1 MQFLDAIGLA
11 YFWEKIKS
19 WVGKNYLSLKGGN
32 IEGSIQI
39 DNGEDIGLRII
50 DVTSYSDKSLTISPT
65 RITMSY
71 IDDDSEGG
79 HPEINDLDIQKG
91 LITARSFTM
100 IGGTSAQALIADGS
114 VKGIGSANGIAGL
127 DANGNVPL
135 ANLGNLDTTVAEVVT
150 ALPTSN
156 IKRHIY
162 LVKDSDTTN
171 NKYAEYVYTGD
182 ISAAYDSTKWEK
194 LGDFR
199 ATVDLADY
207 AKKSEAI
214 HEVILGIHESTINL
228 GINYVNGDQR
238 ELILPAVTVDHC
250 GLMSPSD
257 KTKLNLLDTLKVKT
271 NVDVSQLL
279 TASGVFPISV
289 TNDTDF
295 LQVFFNTVAGKPI
308 SFTLSAAG
316 DRAGVMTAADKTK
329 LNGIAPNANN
339 YSLPLAAN
347 GTRGGIQVGY
357 AANGRNYPVQ
367 LSGEKAYVNVPW
379 TDTNTTYDLS
389 PYAKT
394 ADVNAALSKKVDVV
408 SGKGLSTEDFTAA
421 LKTKLN
427 GIATGATADSAIPT
441 SVIDALN

>member
-11 YFWEKIKS
+11 SFWEKIKN
-19 WVGKNYLSLKGGN
+19 WVNINYLSLKGGTINGN
-32 IEGSIQI
+32 I
-39 DNGEDIGLRII
+39 N
-50 DVTSYSDKSLTISPT
+50 ISGNVSALQFKKT
-65 RITMSY
+65 
-71 IDDDSEGG
+71 
-79 HPEINDLDIQKG
+79 N
-91 LITARSFTM
+91 
-100 IGGTSAQALIADGS
+100 GTSTQVLIADGS

-127 DANGNVPL
+127 DTNGNVPL

-162 LVKDSDTTN
+162 LVKDSDTAN

-207 AKKSEAI
+207 AKKSETVDLSTI
-214 HEVILGIHESTINL
+214 RVKENVLTTTPQGQLLKQVILFSNFNDENTKEVVFKDATSNMAGF
-228 GINYVNGDQR
+228 
-238 ELILPAVTVDHC
+238 
-250 GLMSPSD
+250 MSIYD
-257 KTKLNLLDTLKVKT
+257 KNKL
-271 NVDVSQLL
+271 
-279 TASGVFPISV
+279 
-289 TNDTDF
+289 
-295 LQVFFNTVAGKPI
+295 
-308 SFTLSAAG
+308 
-316 DRAGVMTAADKTK
+316 DRIAD
-329 LNGIAPNANN
+329 GANN

-394 ADVNAALSKKVDVV
+394 ADVNVALSKKVDVV
-408 SGKGLSTEDFTAA
+408 SGKGLSTHDFTSAY
-421 LKTKLN
+421 KSKLD
-427 GIATGATADSAIPT
+427 GIASGATADSAIPI

>member
-39 DNGEDIGLRII
+39 DNDEDPGLRII
-50 DVTSYSDKSLTISPT
+50 DGTSYSDQSLTISPT
-65 RITMSY
+65 RINMSY
-71 IDDDSEGG
+71 TDEDSDGG
-79 HPEINDLDIQKG
+79 HTVINDLDIQKG
-91 LITARSFTM
+91 LITARSFTR

-150 ALPTSN
+150 ELPTSN

-182 ISAAYDSTKWEK
+182 ISAAYDSTTWEK

-207 AKKSEAI
+207 AKKVDAVNLNGIALEKEAI
-214 HEVILGIHESTINL
+214 ASTPNGLIEKQSIKFSNINDS
-228 GINYVNGDQR
+228 N
-238 ELILPAVTVDHC
+238 
-250 GLMSPSD
+250 SP
-257 KTKLNLLDTLKVKT
+257 K
-271 NVDVSQLL
+271 
-279 TASGVFPISV
+279 
-289 TNDTDF
+289 
-295 LQVFFNTVAGKPI
+295 I
-308 SFTLSAAG
+308 SFEDATTNMAG
-316 DRAGVMTAADKTK
+316 FMSVVDKNK
-329 LNGIAPNANN
+329 LDGIAPNANN

-427 GIATGATADSAIPT
+427 GIATGATADSAIT
-441 SVIDALN
+441 TGEIDALFA

>member
-39 DNGEDIGLRII
+39 DNDEDPGLRII
-50 DVTSYSDKSLTISPT
+50 DGTSYSDQSLTISPT
-65 RITMSY
+65 RINMSY
-71 IDDDSEGG
+71 TDEDSDGG
-79 HPEINDLDIQKG
+79 HTVINDLDIQKG
-91 LITARSFTM
+91 LITARSFTR

-150 ALPTSN
+150 ELPTSN

-207 AKKSEAI
+207 AKTAD
-214 HEVILGIHESTINL
+214 
-228 GINYVNGDQR
+228 VNAA
-238 ELILPAVTVDHC
+238 LA
-250 GLMSPSD
+250 
-257 KTKLNLLDTLKVKT
+257 KK
-271 NVDVSQLL
+271 VDVV
-279 TASGVFPISV
+279 SGKGLS
-289 TNDTDF
+289 TNDF
-295 LQVFFNTVAGKPI
+295 
-308 SFTLSAAG
+308 
-316 DRAGVMTAADKTK
+316 TAAYKSK
-329 LNGIAPNANN
+329 LDGIAANANN

-367 LSGEKAYVNVPW
+367 LDGEKAYVNVPW
-379 TDTNTTYDLS
+379 IDTTYDLT
-389 PYAKT
+389 PYAKKNEVVGVNEIELVKIPQGSSTKQVITFSNINRGDATSVTFET
-394 ADVNAALSKKVDVV
+394 A
-408 SGKGLSTEDFTAA
+408 
-421 LKTKLN
+421 KTSMDGFISASDKNKLD
-427 GIATGATADSAIPT
+427 GISSGATADSAIPT

>member
-39 DNGEDIGLRII
+39 DNDEDPGLRII
-50 DVTSYSDKSLTISPT
+50 DGTSYSDQSLTISPT
-65 RITMSY
+65 RINMSY
-71 IDDDSEGG
+71 TDEDSDGG
-79 HPEINDLDIQKG
+79 HTVINDLDIQKG
-91 LITARSFTM
+91 LITARSFTR

-150 ALPTSN
+150 ELPTSN

-194 LGDFR
+194 LGDF
-199 ATVDLADY
+199 LADY
-207 AKKSEAI
+207 AKKRDAVNLHTIILNKTAI
-214 HEVILGIHESTINL
+214 GNTQQGLIEE
-228 GINYVNGDQR
+228 QR
-238 ELILPAVTVDHC
+238 IKFLNIDDNDSLEITFENATTNMA
-250 GLMSPSD
+250 GFMSVQD
-257 KTKLNLLDTLKVKT
+257 KNKL
-271 NVDVSQLL
+271 
-279 TASGVFPISV
+279 
-289 TNDTDF
+289 
-295 LQVFFNTVAGKPI
+295 
-308 SFTLSAAG
+308 
-316 DRAGVMTAADKTK
+316 DR
-329 LNGIAPNANN
+329 IAENANN

-394 ADVNAALSKKVDVV
+394 ADVNAALAKKVDVV

-427 GIATGATADSAIPT
+427 GIATGATADSAIT
-441 SVIDALN
+441 TAEIDALFT

>member
-39 DNGEDIGLRII
+39 DNDEDPGLRII
-50 DVTSYSDKSLTISPT
+50 DGTSYSDQSLTISPT
-65 RITMSY
+65 RINMSY
-71 IDDDSEGG
+71 TDEDSDGG
-79 HPEINDLDIQKG
+79 HTVINDLDIQKG
-91 LITARSFTM
+91 LITARSFTR

-150 ALPTSN
+150 ELPTSN

-182 ISAAYDSTKWEK
+182 ISAAYDSTTWEK

-207 AKKSEAI
+207 AKKVDAVNLNGIALEKEAI
-214 HEVILGIHESTINL
+214 ASTPNGLIEKQSIKFSNINDS
-228 GINYVNGDQR
+228 N
-238 ELILPAVTVDHC
+238 
-250 GLMSPSD
+250 SP
-257 KTKLNLLDTLKVKT
+257 K
-271 NVDVSQLL
+271 
-279 TASGVFPISV
+279 
-289 TNDTDF
+289 
-295 LQVFFNTVAGKPI
+295 I
-308 SFTLSAAG
+308 SFEDATTNMAG
-316 DRAGVMTAADKTK
+316 FMSVVDKNK
-329 LNGIAPNANN
+329 LDGIAPNANN

-427 GIATGATADSAIPT
+427 GIATGATADSAIT
-441 SVIDALN
+441 TGEIDALFT

>member
-11 YFWEKIKS
+11 SFWEKIKS
-19 WVGKNYLSLKGGN
+19 WVGKNYLSLKGGT
-32 IEGSIQI
+32 ITDYVYFKGSVGILAKETDESLVVGLTSTFI
-39 DNGEDIGLRII
+39 SASAKGENGKLKDTFSVEAATGNVLCGETTASKF
-50 DVTSYSDKSLTISPT
+50 VKTNGTTSQVL
-65 RITMSY
+65 M
-71 IDDDSEGG
+71 
-79 HPEINDLDIQKG
+79 
-91 LITARSFTM
+91 
-100 IGGTSAQALIADGS
+100 ADGS
-114 VKGIGSANGIAGL
+114 VRTLNADNGIAGL

-150 ALPTSN
+150 ELPTSN

-162 LVKDSDTTN
+162 LVKDSDTAN

-207 AKKSEAI
+207 AKKN
-214 HEVILGIHESTINL
+214 EVVGLDGIQLEKIPQGQSTKQVITFSNINK
-228 GINYVNGDQR
+228 GD
-238 ELILPAVTVDHC
+238 ATSVTFENATTSMA
-250 GLMSPSD
+250 GFMSASD
-257 KTKLNLLDTLKVKT
+257 KNKLD
-271 NVDVSQLL
+271 
-279 TASGVFPISV
+279 
-289 TNDTDF
+289 
-295 LQVFFNTVAGKPI
+295 
-308 SFTLSAAG
+308 
-316 DRAGVMTAADKTK
+316 
-329 LNGIAPNANN
+329 GIADDANN

-394 ADVNAALSKKVDVV
+394 ADVNVALSKKVDVV

-427 GIATGATADSAIPT
+427 GIATGATADSAIT
-441 SVIDALN
+441 TEEIDALFA

>member
-50 DVTSYSDKSLTISPT
+50 DGTSYSNQSLTISPT
-65 RITMSY
+65 RINMSY
-71 IDDDSEGG
+71 IDEDSDGG
-79 HPEINDLDIQKG
+79 HTVINELDIQKG
-91 LITARSFTM
+91 LITARSFTR

-150 ALPTSN
+150 ELPTSN

-199 ATVDLADY
+199 ADVDLKDY
-207 AKKSEAI
+207 SKKNE
-214 HEVILGIHESTINL
+214 TIN
-228 GINYVNGDQR
+228 
-238 ELILPAVTVDHC
+238 
-250 GLMSPSD
+250 GLTWQSRGSS
-257 KTKLNLLDTLKVKT
+257 LVLLATLADG
-271 NVDVSQLL
+271 NQHSEFIP
-279 TASGVFPISV
+279 TASSSTAGAMS
-289 TNDTDF
+289 NTDK
-295 LQVFFNTVAGKPI
+295 A
-308 SFTLSAAG
+308 
-316 DRAGVMTAADKTK
+316 K
-329 LNGIAPNANN
+329 LDGIAANANN

-394 ADVNAALSKKVDVV
+394 ADVNAALAKKVDVV
-408 SGKGLSTEDFTAA
+408 SGKGLSTNDFTSAY
-421 LKTKLN
+421 KSKLD
-427 GIATGATADSAIPT
+427 GISSGATADSAIT
-441 SVIDALN
+441 TGEIDALFA

>member
-39 DNGEDIGLRII
+39 DNDEDPGLRII
-50 DVTSYSDKSLTISPT
+50 DGTSYSDQSLTISPT
-65 RITMSY
+65 RINMSY
-71 IDDDSEGG
+71 TDEDSDGG
-79 HPEINDLDIQKG
+79 HTVINDLDIQKG
-91 LITARSFTM
+91 LITARSFTR

-150 ALPTSN
+150 ELPTSN

-207 AKKSEAI
+207 AKKVDAVNLNGIALEKEAI
-214 HEVILGIHESTINL
+214 ASTPNGLIEKQSIKFSNINDS
-228 GINYVNGDQR
+228 NS
-238 ELILPAVTVDHC
+238 H
-250 GLMSPSD
+250 
-257 KTKLNLLDTLKVKT
+257 K
-271 NVDVSQLL
+271 
-279 TASGVFPISV
+279 
-289 TNDTDF
+289 
-295 LQVFFNTVAGKPI
+295 I
-308 SFTLSAAG
+308 SFEDATTNMAG
-316 DRAGVMTAADKTK
+316 FMSVVDKNK
-329 LNGIAPNANN
+329 LDGIAPNANN

>member
-1 MQFLDAIGLA
+1 MKFLDAIGLA
-11 YFWEKIKS
+11 YFWEKIKDWANARFFS
-19 WVGKNYLSLKGGN
+19 KEGGEINPGEGLSYV
-32 IEGSIQI
+32 I
-39 DNGEDIGLRII
+39 NGEHLGITTRGSENETINI
-50 DVTSYSDKSLTISPT
+50 FDVDENGMEVISIKKS
-65 RITMSY
+65 
-71 IDDDSEGG
+71 
-79 HPEINDLDIQKG
+79 
-91 LITARSFTM
+91 
-100 IGGTSAQALIADGS
+100 GGTATQVLMADGS
-114 VKGIGSANGIAGL
+114 VRTLNTSYGIAGL

-214 HEVILGIHESTINL
+214 HEVILGIHENTINL
-228 GINYVNGDQR
+228 GINYVNGDQK

-271 NVDVSQLL
+271 KVDVSALFI
-279 TASGVFPISV
+279 ASEPIALNRYNDRLEVVFK
-289 TNDTDF
+289 
-295 LQVFFNTVAGKPI
+295 TVGINSPA
-308 SFTLSAAG
+308 FTLPAAG
-316 DRAGVMTAADKTK
+316 DYSAGLMSFPDKTK
-329 LNGIAPNANN
+329 LDGIAPNANN

-408 SGKGLSTEDFTAA
+408 SGKGLSTEDFTTA